1 MIVYRKMRADDID
14 GVYKVEVSAF
24 DHPWTLSSLKSEQK
38 NKLSKYFVA
47 ENEDKIIVGYIGAW
61 YIIDEAHI
69 TNVAVHKDFRGLGI
83 GEGLV
88 STLVDNCKEE
98 SISAITLEVR
108 SGNSVAQNLY
118 KKFGFLPGGI
128 RKEYYADNKEDAIIM
143 WKQLKEMI

>member
-88 STLVDNCKEE
+88 STLVDNCKDE

>member
-47 ENEDKIIVGYIGAW
+47 ENEDKSIVGYIGAW

-88 STLVDNCKEE
+88 STLVDNCKDE